1 MSQVKNISN
10 ELKIG
15 LVVLSAI
22 IIGYMGF
29 RIMKDEPIFSQ
40 VNLLYTKFE
49 SVEGLI
55 RGSNVYLNG
64 FKIGTVREMQYIP
77 EEDSALITLNI
88 TEDIRLPKGSMAQ
101 LAAPDFLGSSTIRI
115 IKSDLQETMEWGSSL
130 KGIQKEGL
138 LNVFTD
144 RGTAI
149 SDSVAVTITL
159 LNEKLRALDFLNQQS
174 SDDIGSTLSNVKQTS
189 DHVLGVIKNSSD
201 ELEGMIQSAKQT
213 LDNIGDISNSSRVS
227 IEQSIQN
234 LEILSAEMNVLT
246 KELTLTSQSLQSVLQ
261 KMDSGEGSL
270 GLLLNDPS
278 FYQNADSL
286 AFNLNRLIKGINE
299 DPKRYLKHLRLFE
312 LF

>member
-1 MSQVKNISN
+1 MAKFSN

-15 LVVLSAI
+15 LVVLFAI

-40 VNLLYTKFE
+40 VNVLYTKFDT
-49 SVEGLI
+49 VEGLI

-64 FKIGTVREMQYIP
+64 FKIGTVREMQYLVQ
-77 EEDSALITLNI
+77 EDSALITLNI
-88 TEDIRLPKGSMAQ
+88 TEDILLPKGSMAQ
-101 LAAPDFLGSSTIRI
+101 LASPDFLGSSTIRI
-115 IKSDLQETMEWGSSL
+115 IKSNSSESLEWGSYL

-138 LNVFTD
+138 LNTFTD

-174 SDDIGSTLSNVKQTS
+174 SNDIGSALSNVKQTS
-189 DHVLGVIKNSSD
+189 DYLLEAVTSNSD
-201 ELEGMIQSAKQT
+201 ELNEMIGSAKRSLET
-213 LDNIGDISNSSRVS
+213 IENISGSSRAS
-227 IEQSIQN
+227 IEQSIKN
-234 LEILSAEMNVLT
+234 LEVLSVEMSQLTRELSAT
-246 KELTLTSQSLQSVLQ
+246 STTLNSVLE
-261 KMDSGEGSL
+261 KMVRGEGSL

-278 FYQNADSL
+278 LYENVDSL
-286 AFNLNRLIKGINE
+286 SYNLNELIKGIKE
-299 DPKRYLKHLRLFE
+299 DPKRYLKHLRLLE

>member
-1 MSQVKNISN
+1 MAKFSN

-15 LVVLSAI
+15 LVVLFAI

-40 VNLLYTKFE
+40 VNVLYTKFDT
-49 SVEGLI
+49 VEGLI

-64 FKIGTVREMQYIP
+64 FKIGTVREMQYLVQ
-77 EEDSALITLNI
+77 EDSALITLNI
-88 TEDIRLPKGSMAQ
+88 TEDIQLPKGSMAQ
-101 LAAPDFLGSSTIRI
+101 LASPDFLGSSTIRI
-115 IKSDLQETMEWGSSL
+115 IKSNSSESLEWGSYL

-138 LNVFTD
+138 LNTFTD

-174 SDDIGSTLSNVKQTS
+174 SNDIGSALSNVKQTS
-189 DHVLGVIKNSSD
+189 DYLLEAVTSNSD
-201 ELEGMIQSAKQT
+201 ELNEMIGSAKRSLET
-213 LDNIGDISNSSRVS
+213 IENISDSSRAS
-227 IEQSIQN
+227 IEQSIKN
-234 LEILSAEMNVLT
+234 LEVLSVEMSQLTRELSAT
-246 KELTLTSQSLQSVLQ
+246 STTLNSVLE
-261 KMDSGEGSL
+261 KMVRGEGSL

-278 FYQNADSL
+278 LYENVDSL
-286 AFNLNRLIKGINE
+286 SYNLNELIKGIKE
-299 DPKRYLKHLRLFE
+299 DPKRYLKHLRLLE